1 MYILLLIVLFIIIGF
16 VSIKKNEHKYRDWE
30 SAEGK
35 IIEFVEE
42 KGLHYPVFSYITK
55 NGKTIISRNIPKNN
69 EKYFKEASIEEIF
82 PIGDDAKEFLRRD
95 LPITEVLIK
104 YNPEFPE
111 QFIPKY

>member
-16 VSIKKNEHKYRDWE
+16 ISIKMSENKYRNWE
-30 SAEGK
+30 SVEGK
-35 IIEFVEE
+35 IVEFVEE
-42 KGLHYPVFSYITK
+42 NELHYPVFSYITK
-55 NGKTIISRNIPKNN
+55 GGKNIISRNTPKNN

-82 PIGDDAKEFLRRD
+82 PLDDDAKEFLKRT